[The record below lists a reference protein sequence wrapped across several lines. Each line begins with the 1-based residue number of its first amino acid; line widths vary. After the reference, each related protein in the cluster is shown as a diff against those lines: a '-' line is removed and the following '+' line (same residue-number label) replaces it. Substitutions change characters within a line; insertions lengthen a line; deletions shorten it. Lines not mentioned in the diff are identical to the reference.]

1 MGRKKEKSRK
11 IVLDWKNSSLRV
23 LEDGKTRGVEE
34 EAFRIR

>member
-23 LEDGKTRGVEE
+23 LEDGKTREKRFE
-34 EAFRIR
+34 FDE